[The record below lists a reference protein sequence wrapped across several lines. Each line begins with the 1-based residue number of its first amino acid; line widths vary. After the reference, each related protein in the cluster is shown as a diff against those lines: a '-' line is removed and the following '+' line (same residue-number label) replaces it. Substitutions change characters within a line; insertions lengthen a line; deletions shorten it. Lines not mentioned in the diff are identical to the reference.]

1 MNSDKIN
8 IADLQQLN
16 VSTLTTIRDA
26 FNSAES
32 LDMAEFVEVLK
43 LAHEKEFQKLKDAI
57 GANDLINADQIQD
70 NLRNLMMTN
79 PGERL
84 GRPDYGAGLRE
95 LTMEMLATDDFESIL
110 MNRIKMTVDKYLP
123 IVELSN
129 FTLEDI
135 TTDAYVLQSSMA
147 KVEVIIDYNVPKF
160 QLLNK
165 KLAITLF
172 VAG

>member
-1 MNSDKIN
+1 MSTYKFKSSVFVQGTKNAEEIIDKQTLLPLGIKTPL
-8 IADLQQLN
+8 ALN
-16 VSTLTTIRDA
+16 RK
-26 FNSAES
+26 S
-32 LDMAEFVEVLK
+32 LDSLFAMHYE
-43 LAHEKEFQKLKDAI
+43 I
-57 GANDLINADQIQD
+57 ADQIQD

-95 LTMEMLATDDFESIL
+95 LTMEMLSSDDFESVL
-110 MNRIKMTVDKYLP
+110 MGRIKATVDKYLP

-135 TTDAYVLQSSMA
+135 TTEAYTLQSSMA
-147 KVEVIIDYNVPKF
+147 KVEVVIDYSVPTF
-160 QLLNK
+160 QIQNR

-172 VAG
+172 IAG

>member
-1 MNSDKIN
+1 MTTYKFKSSGFIKGSKN
-8 IADLQQLN
+8 IDEIIEKQTLLPLGIKTPLQLN
-16 VSTLTTIRDA
+16 RK
-26 FNSAES
+26 S
-32 LDMAEFVEVLK
+32 LDSLFAMHYEV
-43 LAHEKEFQKLKDAI
+43 
-57 GANDLINADQIQD
+57 ADQIQD

-135 TTDAYVLQSSMA
+135 TAEAYTLQSSMA
-147 KVEVIIDYNVPKF
+147 KVEVIIDYNVPRF
-160 QLLNK
+160 QIINK

>member
-1 MNSDKIN
+1 MHY
-8 IADLQQLN
+8 
-16 VSTLTTIRDA
+16 
-26 FNSAES
+26 
-32 LDMAEFVEVLK
+32 EV
-43 LAHEKEFQKLKDAI
+43 
-57 GANDLINADQIQD
+57 ADQIQD

-135 TTDAYVLQSSMA
+135 TTEAYTLQSSMA
-147 KVEVIIDYNVPKF
+147 KVEVIIDYNVPRF
-160 QLLNK
+160 QIINK